1 MISTKVKTL
10 VIVFAL
16 LFSICI
22 ITVGCKKKSGPG
34 LMNTD
39 SLPGH
44 AVTKYANLKNN
55 RNNNSNIVYLGAENA
70 SSDPNFGPR
79 DVNFEFNALR

>member
-1 MISTKVKTL
+1 MIFSKVKTL

-22 ITVGCKKKSGPG
+22 ITVGCKKKSDQG

-44 AVTKYANLKNN
+44 AAAKYAKLKHNKQS
-55 RNNNSNIVYLGAENA
+55 NSNIVYLGSENET
-70 SSDPNFGPR
+70 SNSIFGPR
-79 DVNFEFNALR
+79 DVSFEFNALR